1 MTQTDFVF
9 DRTESNRRKA
19 RGMAVAAD
27 HAPYLLEKARGIA
40 REIAAK
46 QGTVNADEV
55 SMELARLGWPDCLG
69 PAAGS
74 LFKTKDWEFTGQFV
88 PSTRVTNHSRL
99 LRVWKLR

>member
-27 HAPYLLEKARGIA
+27 HAPYLLGKA
-40 REIAAK
+40 REIAKEIALK
-46 QGTVNADEV
+46 QGVVTSDDV
-55 SMELARLGWPDCLG
+55 SLELARRGWPDCLG

-74 LFKTKDWEFTGQFV
+74 IFKTKDWAFTGEFV
-88 PSTRVTNHSRL
+88 NSTRVTNHSRL